1 MTQLAAAYMLSS
13 LNELRAGRCK
23 YILEKLSEIE
33 NIVYKYLETISA
45 KTKSHTNLPENAE
58 IEPILRKV
66 NSNRGENTGYGD
78 LLGIS
83 GVAGLYSSTKLQYIT
98 TRNTKRAE
106 SVLNDKLSHKYIQIV
121 SRIVWFTC
129 V

>member
-13 LNELRAGRCK
+13 LTELKSGRCK

-33 NIVYKYLETISA
+33 HIVYKYLETLSA
-45 KTKSHTNLPENAE
+45 KSKSHTALPENAE
-58 IEPILRKV
+58 FDLKLRKT
-66 NSNRGENTGYGD
+66 NSNYGEKTGFGE

-83 GVAGLYSSTKLQYIT
+83 SAAAMSSSTKLQYIT

-106 SVLNDKLSHKYIQIV
+106 SVLNDKLSHKYQNCWI
-121 SRIVWFTC
+121 IVWLIF